1 MNSTKICI
9 IRHGE
14 TDWNSQRRYQG
25 QIDIGLNAEGE
36 AQARALGAV
45 LAGQRFAKIY
55 ASDLQRAWRTAQ
67 IAFGDQPGAVL
78 PAPTFRERNYGVFQ
92 GLTVPE
98 AHIAHPEAHRHYSV
112 RSLDYNFESG
122 ESLRDFAARVMAGFN
137 ELVTRH
143 AGETL
148 ALVTHG
154 GVLDVIYRVASGRDL
169 SGPRDFAIPNAGIN
183 WLRCSDGQWQID
195 VWGEQA
201 HLLQLDALDELA
213 R

>member
-1 MNSTKICI
+1 MNSTRICI

-25 QIDIGLNAEGE
+25 QIDIALNASGE
-36 AQARALGAV
+36 MQAHALRPA
-45 LAGQRFAKIY
+45 LAGQSFAAIY

-67 IAFGDQPGAVL
+67 IAFGGLADAVL
-78 PAPTFRERNYGVFQ
+78 PAPTFRERHYGVFQ

-98 AHIAHPEAHRHYSV
+98 AHIAHPEAHRHYLA
-112 RSLDYNFESG
+112 RTLDYNFESG
-122 ESLRDFAARVMAGFN
+122 ETLTNFAARVMSGFG
-137 ELVTRH
+137 ELTGQH
-143 AGETL
+143 PGQTI

-154 GVLDVIYRVASGRDL
+154 GVLDVIHRIASGRDL
-169 SGPRDFAIPNAGIN
+169 SGPRDFSIPNAGIN
-183 WLRCSDGQWQID
+183 WLRCSDGLWQID

-201 HLLQLDALDELA
+201 HLQQLEALDELA